1 MQNSF
6 FGEEEMA
13 PKSSEYLVLARK
25 YRPATFKDMVG
36 QDVLVKTFTNAIKSG
51 RVAHAFLLTGI
62 RGVGKTT
69 TARIIARALN
79 CIGPD
84 GAGNITDDPCGVC
97 ANCVAI
103 AQDRHQDVLEM
114 DAASHTGVNDIR
126 EIIESSK
133 YKPLSA
139 RYKVYII
146 DEVHMLSNSAFNALL
161 KTLEEPPAH
170 VKFIFATTE
179 IRKIPITILS
189 RCQKF
194 DLKRVEIKDLVSHF
208 ENILVKENIP
218 TSAEALKIIAANA
231 HGSVRDG
238 LSLLDQALSHTNN
251 SLNAEA
257 IREMLGLSDYEENFK
272 LIEFLLK
279 GQISEALNIAS
290 EMYKKGAEPS
300 LLINDL
306 LLTVHNISKLKV
318 LNNMDEYSEIEGKK
332 LKDLSDN
339 IEVSTLARTWQMLS
353 KGLDEIRFS
362 ASQFQA
368 LEMILI
374 RIAYM
379 SSLPPAEEIIEK
391 LKTRPKAQS
400 NELPIQTESTQPAA
414 QKKTLISSFDDV
426 LNALFSQDEMM
437 LYHQVKSGLICT
449 SFNANSLQL
458 KASSSDAKKSVA
470 ELQSFIENYTNEKW
484 TIAIEEDKNIK
495 TIAIQERESEASKI
509 EQIKTHEMV
518 KSVLNSFTGMEIA
531 DIKLKNIA

>member
-6 FGEEEMA
+6 FGEEEMT

-84 GAGNITDDPCGVC
+84 GDGNVTDDPCGVC
-97 ANCVAI
+97 AHCTAI
-103 AQDRHQDVLEM
+103 AADRHQDVLEM

-126 EIIESSK
+126 EIIESAK
-133 YKPLSA
+133 YKPISA

-208 ENILVKENIP
+208 ENILSKENI
-218 TSAEALKIIAANA
+218 TVNNEALKIIAANA

-251 SLNAEA
+251 SLNAESV
-257 IREMLGLSDYEENFK
+257 REMLGLSDFEENFK
-272 LIEFLLK
+272 LIEFLLR
-279 GQISEALNIAS
+279 GEISDALKIAT
-290 EMYKKGAEPS
+290 EMYQKGAEPS

-318 LNNMDEYSEIEGKK
+318 LNNIDEYSEVEGKK
-332 LKDLSDN
+332 LKTLSDN
-339 IEVSTLARTWQMLS
+339 VEVSTLARTWQMLS

-391 LKTRPKAQS
+391 LKTRPKASVSDQQNTAS
-400 NELPIQTESTQPAA
+400 REPEA
-414 QKKTLISSFDDV
+414 QKKTLISSFEEIMQ
-426 LNALFSQDEMM
+426 ALFTGDEMM
-437 LYHQVKSGLICT
+437 LYHQVKSGLVCT
-449 SFNANSLQL
+449 NFLPNYLEL
-458 KASSSDAKKSVA
+458 KASNSEAKKAAV
-470 ELQSFIENYTNEKW
+470 ELQSFLEKLTSEKW
-484 TIAIEEDKNIK
+484 NISIEEDKNIR
-495 TIAIQERESEASKI
+495 TIADQEKESKI
-509 EQIKTHEMV
+509 SKVEEIKNHELV
-518 KSVLNSFTGMEIA
+518 QTVLNSFTGMEIA
-531 DIKLKNIA
+531 DIKVKNIA